1 MLGFSPIYH
10 HRAATTKSPERVIR
24 HIVAGGDV
32 NHLQLAAVPRQGLA
46 GVVRQAGAAAEVELL
61 YVGTVSGKCG
71 QS

>member
-1 MLGFSPIYH
+1 MHYALLYH
-10 HRAATTKSPERVIR
+10 HGAAMAKGPERVIR
-24 HIVAGGDV
+24 HVVAGGDV